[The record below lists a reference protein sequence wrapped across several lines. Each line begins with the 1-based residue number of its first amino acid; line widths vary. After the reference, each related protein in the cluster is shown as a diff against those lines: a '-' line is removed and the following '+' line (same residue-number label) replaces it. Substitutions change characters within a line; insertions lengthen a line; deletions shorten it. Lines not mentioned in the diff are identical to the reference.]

1 MATPLTIKQPGAASH
16 VKQYLLGALLILPL
30 LYLRYLKSNGGM
42 IHYAPPLLNLL
53 AHAAITLLPLC
64 VAYAAVYKPFEVRDS
79 SERILETQ
87 TFWSTRPSS

>member
-64 VAYAAVYKPFEVRDS
+64 VAYAAVYKPFEFRDS
-79 SERILETQ
+79 SERILEPQ